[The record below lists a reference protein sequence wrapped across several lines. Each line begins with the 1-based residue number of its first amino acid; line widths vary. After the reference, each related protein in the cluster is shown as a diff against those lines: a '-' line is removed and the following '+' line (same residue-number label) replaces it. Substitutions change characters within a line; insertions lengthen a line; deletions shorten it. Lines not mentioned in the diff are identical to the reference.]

1 MSAPLIVLVGP
12 MGVGKSTVGQLLAE
26 RLEKGYRDT
35 DEDIVTAQGRAIA
48 EIFVDEGE
56 AVFRALEKAAVRTAL
71 AEHEGVL
78 SLGGGAILDAGTR
91 ALLAGQRVVYLSMD
105 VEEAVKRTGLN
116 AARPLLAVNPRKQ
129 WRELMEARRHLY
141 EEVATA
147 VVATD
152 GRSPE
157 EVTEA
162 ALDAVELKTVSPG
175 GQPPDPRPEDAVV
188 NDVTRIEIGGT
199 AGSEPY
205 EVLVGRQL
213 LGELGGLIGT
223 KAKRVAVIHP
233 EALAETGDALRADL
247 AEQGYEAIAIQ
258 VPNAEEAKTAEV
270 AAYCWKALGQSGFT
284 RTDVIVGVGGGAS
297 TDLAGFVAATW
308 LRGVRWIAV
317 PTTVLA
323 MVDAAV
329 GGKTGINTAE
339 GKNLVGSFHPPAGVL
354 CDLAALDSLPV
365 NDYVSGL
372 AEVIKAGFIADP
384 AILDLIESD
393 PQAARTPAG
402 PHTAELIVRSIK
414 VKAEVVSSDL
424 KEAGLR
430 EILNYGHTLGHAIE
444 KNERY
449 KWRHGAAVSV
459 GMHFAA
465 ELGRLAGRLDDATAD
480 RHRTILEA
488 VGLPLHYRYD
498 QWPKLVENM
507 KVDKKS
513 RGDLLRFIVLDGL
526 AKPTVL
532 EGPDPAVLLAAYG
545 EVGE

>member
-1 MSAPLIVLVGP
+1 M
-12 MGVGKSTVGQLLAE
+12 
-26 RLEKGYRDT
+26 T
-35 DEDIVTAQGRAIA
+35 DQI
-48 EIFVDEGE
+48 
-56 AVFRALEKAAVRTAL
+56 
-71 AEHEGVL
+71 
-78 SLGGGAILDAGTR
+78 
-91 ALLAGQRVVYLSMD
+91 
-105 VEEAVKRTGLN
+105 
-116 AARPLLAVNPRKQ
+116 
-129 WRELMEARRHLY
+129 
-141 EEVATA
+141 
-147 VVATD
+147 
-152 GRSPE
+152 
-157 EVTEA
+157 
-162 ALDAVELKTVSPG
+162 
-175 GQPPDPRPEDAVV
+175 
-188 NDVTRIEIGGT
+188 TRIQVGGT
-199 AGSEPY
+199 AGTDPY

-213 LGELGGLIGT
+213 LGELGSLIGDR
-223 KAKRVAVIHP
+223 AKRVAVVHP

-247 AEQGYEAIAIQ
+247 ADQGYEAIAIQ
-258 VPNAEEAKTAEV
+258 IPNAEEAKTAEV
-270 AAYCWKALGQSGFT
+270 AAYCWKALGQSNFT
-284 RTDVIVGVGGGAS
+284 RSDVIVGVGGGAS

-372 AEVIKAGFIADP
+372 AEIIKAGFIADER
-384 AILDLIESD
+384 ILELIEED
-393 PQAARTPAG
+393 PRAARSPEG
-402 PHTAELIVRSIK
+402 PHTAELIERSIK
-414 VKAEVVSSDL
+414 VKAEVVSGDL

-430 EILNYGHTLGHAIE
+430 EILNYGHTLAHAIE

-480 RHRTILEA
+480 RHRTVLES
-488 VGLPLHYRYD
+488 VGLPLSYRYD
-498 QWPKLVENM
+498 QWPKLLETM

-526 AKPTVL
+526 GKPTVL

-545 EVGE
+545 EVAE